1 MLYNI
6 ARRVLAMSYHFN
18 SPGVGGGGGGGIP
31 PPETSR
37 WYSTNVHQNEPKN
50 HCAES
55 LCPVHLELLEE
66 GIVLSLVVQ
75 SLSSAIHRGR
85 VVQSW
90 VKITQG

>member
-1 MLYNI
+1 MVYNI
-6 ARRVLAMSYHFN
+6 ARRVLAISYHFN
-18 SPGVGGGGGGGIP
+18 SPGVGGGGRGIHT
-31 PPETSR
+31 PETRR
-37 WYSTNVHQNEPKN
+37 WYSTNVHPNDPTN

-66 GIVLSLVVQ
+66 EIVLALVVQ